1 MKKTMKLIEV
11 QTPKGEPLFQLRIVE
26 SVLSESDVPAT
37 SQPAASLAPS
47 KPPVSSGGNGTKP
60 AFVKPTS
67 ADERPQNG
75 NGNQTSEEMMT
86 EPQKKYLFRI
96 MAMREKTGDE
106 AHDELKRLF
115 KVKILKE
122 VTKLEASRMIEDLL
136 KEQNAGE
143 SANVSGNG
151 GDHGSPF

>member
-1 MKKTMKLIEV
+1 MKKTTKLIEV

-26 SVLSESDVPAT
+26 SVLSEGEEPVRSQSSASPSPLKSPVP
-37 SQPAASLAPS
+37 
-47 KPPVSSGGNGTKP
+47 SGGNGTKP
-60 AFVKPTS
+60 
-67 ADERPQNG
+67 QNG
-75 NGNQTSEEMMT
+75 NGKTTTEETMT

-106 AHDELKRLF
+106 AHDELKRRF
-115 KVKILKE
+115 KVNTLKD

-136 KEQNAGE
+136 KEENDGE

-151 GDHGSPF
+151 GEDGSSF